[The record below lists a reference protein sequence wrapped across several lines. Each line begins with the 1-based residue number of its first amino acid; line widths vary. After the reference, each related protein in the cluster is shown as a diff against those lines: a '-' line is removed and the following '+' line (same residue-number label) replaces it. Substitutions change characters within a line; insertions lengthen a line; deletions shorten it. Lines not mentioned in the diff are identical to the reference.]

1 MESFT
6 LEKAYYISQLIG
18 TLALIVSL
26 IYVAVQIRQNTQ
38 TAKLNSA
45 QNLSHELRES
55 LALLASDAGLSD
67 IHLRAMQNIDNLTAP
82 EKFRFYIFLN
92 NVFRVYENAHY
103 QFTQGTVDPS
113 VWSGIF
119 GNMNATKA
127 TSGYQVF
134 WRDRKN
140 IFGKQ
145 FQDFYDTKVIGNPD
159 TLSAF
164 EKDNT

>member
-1 MESFT
+1 MESLT
-6 LEKAYYISQLIG
+6 LEQAYYISELVAS
-18 TLALIVSL
+18 LAVIMSL
-26 IYVAVQIRQNTQ
+26 IYVAIQIRQNTH
-38 TAKLNSA
+38 TVKLNSA

-55 LALLASDAGLSD
+55 LALLASDSELSD
-67 IHLRAMQNIDNLTAP
+67 IHLRAMQNIDSLAP
-82 EKFRFYIFLN
+82 GEKFRFYIFLN

-113 VWSGIF
+113 MWSGIF

-127 TSGYQVF
+127 TSGYETF

-140 IFGKQ
+140 IFGSK
-145 FQDFYDTKVIGNPD
+145 FQEFYDNEVKGNPG

-164 EKDNT
+164 EKKK